1 MFLLHTILI
10 QHLFN
15 KKKVRKFS
23 YPPQSKCSTL
33 SKCYSNQLEKSTR
46 LLQDCF
52 RGSTESL
59 EMFVGRDRWSSSTP
73 TPHSKQGKLQS
84 WFRVHRASLSHIW
97 KLKRMEVLWAISPR
111 ALTSQNKCTGISH
124 VRTVQPLALLDS
136 LHIPESSSSIL
147 SCFDSGIEQEEDF
160 SALD

>member
-84 WFRVHRASLSHIW
+84 WFRYTGPHWVTFGNLKGWRFSGQFPLGLSH
-97 KLKRMEVLWAISPR
+97 
-111 ALTSQNKCTGISH
+111 H
-124 VRTVQPLALLDS
+124 RT
-136 LHIPESSSSIL
+136 
-147 SCFDSGIEQEEDF
+147 
-160 SALD
+160 SALEYPMFALCSHWPFLIPCTYLKVHLLFCPVLTVE